1 MAAAAASETNS
12 MTTLI
17 PRPFCPPADL
27 SALHHVLLAGR
38 RAMAVR
44 PGSYYVHIGDVN
56 WWLFYLNQDDDPFGH
71 LTLWEDAG
79 EVVAWSLLSP
89 RFGGFDVFTHPA
101 LSGTLAAE
109 QVWAWTEARLAAV
122 LAERGQSGG
131 ALRTMWVGEHDSALI
146 AWLQARGFAPDLAY
160 YLWHMERPLA
170 AALPTPC
177 LPEGFTL
184 RPVAGAA
191 EAAPRALAAHAAFGS
206 RQPEAAYVEKY
217 RRFMQSP
224 VYAEA
229 VDLVVVPPSA
239 GAAPPSMAAFA
250 VAWADHANGVGLF
263 EPVGTHPHFQRLGLG
278 KALLLAGLRHMQAAG
293 LHTATVCVECD
304 NPAALRLYAS
314 AGFEPVRKILT
325 YTRLLTK
332 DA

>member
-1 MAAAAASETNS
+1 
-12 MTTLI
+12 MTHLT
-17 PRPFCPPADL
+17 PRPFGNPADL
-27 SALHHVLLAGR
+27 AALHRVLLAGR
-38 RAMAVR
+38 QAMAAGL
-44 PGSYYVHIGDVN
+44 GSYYVHVGDVN

-89 RFGGFDVFTHPA
+89 RFGAFDVFAHPA
-101 LSGTLAAE
+101 LVGTPAVA

-122 LAERGQSGG
+122 LTQPGQSAG
-131 ALRTMWVGEHDSALI
+131 ALRTMWVGEDDTVLI
-146 AWLQARGFAPDLAY
+146 AWLEARGFALDPAY
-160 YLWHMERPLA
+160 YLWNMERPLA
-170 AALPTPC
+170 AALPAPC

-229 VDLVVVPPSA
+229 VDLVVVPPAA
-239 GAAPPSMAAFA
+239 GAALPVMAAFA
-250 VAWADHANGVGLF
+250 IAWADHANGVGLF
-263 EPVGTHPHFQRLGLG
+263 EPVGTHPHFQRQGLG
-278 KALLLAGLRHMQAAG
+278 KALLLEGLRHMQAAG
-293 LHTATVCVECD
+293 LHTAAVCVECD
-304 NPAALRLYAS
+304 NPAALRLYES
-314 AGFEPVRKILT
+314 AGFVPVRKILT

-332 DA
+332 EDKDEHRT